1 MFVTVKKC
9 GGQGECIKSCPTEA
23 IRYIDNRSFSCIC
36 CGACFDACP
45 NHAIFKNKYGGYVVD
60 RAKCNGCGICESV
73 CPVDSIHIEDGL
85 VKGICSRCG
94 LCEEAC
100 PDQARIDAFDVV
112 EDKQQKIINNLKAVT
127 AMIGTG
133 AGAAKIQAMDIPS
146 KQEKT
151 ASRICINT
159 NQEECVHCGRC
170 SYYCPTGA
178 IKVEVEEEGYCT
190 GCHICNDVCPSE
202 AIDKGV
208 VDESKCSLCLNC
220 VNTCPHEALFVEDF
234 KVMVNTKDEEIAG
247 TIVSCLNCGL
257 CSEILDNGSIKR
269 ERTSL
274 RYDPSKD
281 EDTIENKEKRLLA
294 IESCPVSILR
304 ETEDAKIA
312 GMCVSCG
319 RCIKAC
325 DEQKARNFET
335 ISWNGESSDDCI
347 SCGICVE
354 FCPEEAISLKRG
366 SIHVDLDK
374 CIMCETC
381 AVRCPKDAIPKSS
394 IVKRNVI
401 GGFNFID
408 QNLCVKCGMCE
419 RICPED
425 AIQTVAIPDDEKT
438 LGTYHKGVKFVVNEE
453 ECTYCGA
460 CKNVC
465 PSKAFIFERK
475 FD

>member
-23 IRYIDNRSFSCIC
+23 IRYIDGRSFSCIC

-73 CPVDSIHIEDGL
+73 CPVYSIHIEEGI

-100 PDQARIDAFDVV
+100 PDNARIDAFDTV
-112 EDKQQKIINNLKAVT
+112 EDKQKKLLNNLKAVT

-133 AGAAKIQAMDIPS
+133 AGAVKISDMNIPV
-146 KQEKT
+146 KTEKT
-151 ASRICINT
+151 AARMCINT
-159 NQEECVHCGRC
+159 NLEECIHCGRC

-178 IKVEVEEEGYCT
+178 IKVDVEKEGFCLE
-190 GCHICNDVCPSE
+190 CRICNDVCPSS

-208 VDESKCSLCLNC
+208 VDASKCSLCQNC
-220 VNTCPHEALFVEDF
+220 VNNCPHEALFVEDF
-234 KVMVNTKDEEIAG
+234 AVQVKKSEEEIGG
-247 TIVSCLNCGL
+247 TIISCVNCGL
-257 CSEILDNGSIKR
+257 CSEIIDNGSIKR
-269 ERTSL
+269 ERASL

-281 EDTIENKEKRLLA
+281 DDTLENKSKRLLA
-294 IESCPVSILR
+294 IENCPVSTLR
-304 ETEDAKIA
+304 ETSKAKIA
-312 GMCVSCG
+312 GLCVSCG
-319 RCIKAC
+319 RCVNVC

-335 ISWNGESSDDCI
+335 ISWNGEVSDDCI
-347 SCGICVE
+347 SCGICAEV
-354 FCPEEAISLKRG
+354 CPEEAITLKRG
-366 SIHVDLDK
+366 SITVDLDK

-381 AVRCPKDAIPKSS
+381 GIHCPKDAIPKTT
-394 IVKRNVI
+394 IVKHEI
-401 GGFNFID
+401 EGGFNFIQED
-408 QNLCVKCGMCE
+408 LCVKCGLCE

-425 AIQTVAIPDDEKT
+425 AIERIAISEESQT
-438 LGTYHKGVKFVVNEE
+438 LGAYNKAVKFMVNEE
-453 ECTYCGA
+453 KCTYCGA

-465 PSKAFIFERK
+465 PSKAFIFERRFK
-475 FD
+475 